1 MTVRD
6 IGKHYNENLSIG
18 EELVKEGTCR
28 SQISYCSTKVNEVFN
43 DLKYGKETFDII
55 TWLIDANTFR
65 LDNDSDKQRLHD
77 DFLEQ
82 LGCFVELYIDRPAL
96 SKKDL
101 VIQLPRCEKVNEI
114 DQNEFNEFMKIIK
127 PYSWSEVRKVQ
138 LRLND
143 YIDCIG
149 YLKYIMTTGIEL
161 SGNDR
166 DNKSHVLSWLGKE
179 SDTIDNI
186 KNIND
191 KIDKDINNRLE
202 DEERG
207 NNNVDNSIDTSN
219 EIEIDNSNSD
229 YESDDVIL

>member
-77 DFLEQ
+77 DFLGQ
-82 LGCFVELYIDRPAL
+82 LSYFVELYIDRPAI

-101 VIQLPRCEKVNEI
+101 VIQLPRCDKVKEV
-114 DQNEFNEFMKIIK
+114 DQKEFEEFMEMIK
-127 PYSWSEVRKVQ
+127 PYSWSELRKVQ

-149 YLKYIMTTGIEL
+149 YLKYIMTAKIEL

-179 SDTIDNI
+179 SDAIDNI

-191 KIDKDINNRLE
+191 KIDKDIKNNLD
-202 DEERG
+202 DEEKS
-207 NNNVDNSIDTSN
+207 NDNVDNSINTSSK
-219 EIEIDNSNSD
+219 IEIDNSNSD
-229 YESDDVIL
+229 YDQDDILF